1 MAVVPKIKTSKQRKH
16 LRRSHHALVAPT
28 LVECSQCKNLIT
40 PHQACENC
48 GFYRG
53 RKVIKEAIN
62 DKIK

>member
-1 MAVVPKIKTSKQRKH
+1 M
-16 LRRSHHALVAPT
+16 RRSHHALVAPT